1 MTHDNTTP
9 DFRDSAFRWYG
20 FELNVI
26 PVIPGMKRTAVKW
39 NAWIEDFS
47 TTAINDHWIL
57 HPDHE
62 VGCIVGDDLIVFDAD
77 SPEAIAALVE
87 LEQRHGLSPGL
98 VVTTPRGEHHYYRR
112 AEGSN
117 ARSDAHSTETHPER
131 IDVKTGRALVVL
143 PPSSGRQVKQC
154 TCDDVRSLSVTDQTF
169 IDAVFRH
176 NSRDAPRPPDVKPPC
191 PQLLPSDLDQVCVH
205 DGEPVQFL
213 TLKTPIVRHCCRP

>member
-87 LEQRHGLSPGL
+87 LEQRHVLGRRLA
-98 VVTTPRGEHHYYRR
+98 VVFNAGREKHSCRIPRK
-112 AEGSN
+112 AT
-117 ARSDAHSTETHPER
+117 STR
-131 IDVKTGRALVVL
+131 
-143 PPSSGRQVKQC
+143 
-154 TCDDVRSLSVTDQTF
+154 
-169 IDAVFRH
+169 
-176 NSRDAPRPPDVKPPC
+176 
-191 PQLLPSDLDQVCVH
+191 
-205 DGEPVQFL
+205 
-213 TLKTPIVRHCCRP
+213 